1 MSEQQDDNI
10 VEVRNVSMRFNLS
23 KEKVDNLKE
32 YVVKFLK
39 HQLLFDEFYALR
51 NVSFSVKRGEPF
63 AIVGENGCGKST
75 LLKVISGIFY
85 PTEGSVHVHGSV
97 APLIELG
104 AGFDM
109 DLTARE
115 NIFLNGAVLGYDTAF
130 MEDKF
135 QEIMDFAELW
145 DFVDV
150 PVKNF
155 SSGMVARLGFS
166 IATVVVPDLLIVA
179 EILSVGDFMFP
190 QKCER
195 KMQEMIE
202 QGATLIF
209 VSHSSEQVKHLCK
222 KAVWLKHGVVQ
233 MIGDATEVSDAYI
246 HDMETGG
253 HGLVTQSDVEGKKE
267 QAELEPASE
276 SADHAPRKTFSF
288 LTLLRAFAILFI
300 VWDHLGPF
308 RNPDWRIGQMVEKI
322 LNPPLGII
330 QSFGALGVILFFFSS
345 GFLLAHGGGR
355 GSRRI
360 YAAKRILKI
369 YPPLIVS
376 FISFYIV
383 QRLVSVVTGS
393 PNYWSDFTPKQW
405 FLGGTLLNYLY
416 GLPDVINGTTWYLF
430 PTLMFYFLGFLLY
443 SWIAKRPRA
452 CVAVMEAVLA
462 AFYTASAMLPLP
474 TALNE
479 TAKMSWYLVFPI
491 FGMLLYYLWNG
502 QMGFPSFLCFGA
514 INYLLM
520 IKGISMFNSAYYET
534 LPYAVSFAYAFMLF
548 SIALLLDDK
557 IKLFRGVG
565 HLAKISYSV
574 YVTHM
579 TYGSLL
585 LTLLAP
591 RLGFTVSFILTIL
604 LAIFIAAAHYRA
616 VEKPIARFM
625 KRYLHNRDTEEETCP
640 IYKF

>member
-1 MSEQQDDNI
+1 MSEQQEDHI

-63 AIVGENGCGKST
+63 AIIGENGCGKST

-130 MEDKF
+130 MEEKF
-135 QEIMDFAELW
+135 DEIMDFAELW
-145 DFVDV
+145 DFIDV

-166 IATVVVPDLLIVA
+166 IATVVVPDILIVD
-179 EILSVGDFMFP
+179 EILSVGDFMFQ

-209 VSHSSEQVKHLCK
+209 VSHSSDQVKKLCK
-222 KAVWLKHGVVQ
+222 KAIWLKHGVVQ

-253 HGLVTQSDVEGKKE
+253 HGLVSQSEAE
-267 QAELEPASE
+267 QSAEKQDQPQKDAEPE
-276 SADHAPRKTFSF
+276 KNPPRKTFEF
-288 LTLLRAFAILFI
+288 LTVLRALAIALI

-308 RNPDWRIGQMVEKI
+308 RNPEWLPGQLIEKVI
-322 LNPPLGII
+322 NRPLGII
-330 QSFGALGVILFFFSS
+330 QSFGALGVILFFLSS
-345 GFLLAHGGGR
+345 GFLLAHGTER
-355 GSRRI
+355 GNRRTF
-360 YAAKRILKI
+360 AVKRILKI

-376 FISFYIV
+376 FASFYLV
-383 QRLVSVVTGS
+383 QNLVTLITGS
-393 PNYWSDFTPKQW
+393 ANYWSDFTAKQW
-405 FLGGTLLNYLY
+405 VLGGTLLNYFY
-416 GLPDVINGTTWYLF
+416 GIPDVINGTTWFLF
-430 PTLMFYFLGFLLY
+430 PTLIFYFLGFLLY
-443 SWIAKRPRA
+443 PWIAKRPRA
-452 CVAVMEAVLA
+452 CVIAMETFLLA
-462 AFYTASAMLPLP
+462 CYAASALLQLP
-474 TALNE
+474 TALAE
-479 TAKMSWYLVFPI
+479 ITKMSWYLVFPI
-491 FGMLLYYLWNG
+491 FGMLLYYLWNN
-502 QMGFPSFLCFGA
+502 QMGFPSFLILGG
-514 INYLLM
+514 INYGFM
-520 IKGISMFNSAYYET
+520 IKGIRMFNPAYYET

-548 SIALLLDDK
+548 SIALLLNDK
-557 IKLFRGVG
+557 IKHYRAVG
-565 HLAKISYSV
+565 YLSKISYSV

-579 TYGSLL
+579 TYGSFM
-585 LTLLAP
+585 LTLLTP
-591 RLGFTVSFILTIL
+591 RIGFTGAFVLTIL
-604 LAIFIAAAHYRA
+604 FAVLIAAAHYRT
-616 VEKPIARFM
+616 VEKPIARM
-625 KRYLHNRDTEEETCP
+625 LRRY
-640 IYKF
+640 FA

>member
-1 MSEQQDDNI
+1 MDEQQEDYI
-10 VEVRNVSMRFNLS
+10 VEVKDVSMRFNLS

-39 HQLLFDEFYALR
+39 RQLLFDEFYALR

-63 AIVGENGCGKST
+63 AIIGENGCGKST

-85 PTEGSVHVHGSV
+85 PTQGSVTVRGSV

-130 MEDKF
+130 MEQKF

-166 IATVVVPDLLIVA
+166 IATVVVPDILIVD
-179 EILSVGDFMFP
+179 EILSVGDFMFQ

-195 KMQEMIE
+195 KMQEMID

-209 VSHSSEQVKHLCK
+209 VSHSSQQVKRLCK

-233 MIGDATEVSDAYI
+233 MVGDAAEVSDAYV

-253 HGLVTQSDVEGKKE
+253 HGLVQQCE
-267 QAELEPASE
+267 AEAVPDEEKDTPAP
-276 SADHAPRKTFSF
+276 DTKAPRRTFSF
-288 LTLLRAFAILFI
+288 LTLVRAAAITMI

-308 RNPDWRIGQMVEKI
+308 RNPQWLPGQLVENI
-322 LNPPLGII
+322 INRPLGII
-330 QSFGALGVILFFFSS
+330 QSFGALGVILFFLSS

-355 GSRRI
+355 GSRFT
-360 YAAKRILKI
+360 YAAKRALKI
-369 YPPLIVS
+369 YPPLLLS
-376 FISFYIV
+376 FASFYIV
-383 QRLVSVVTGS
+383 QKLLSLITEA
-393 PNYWSDFTPKQW
+393 PNYWSQFSTRQW
-405 FLGGTLLNYLY
+405 LLGATLLNYLY
-416 GLPDVINGTTWYLF
+416 GEPDVINGTTWYLF
-430 PTLMFYFLGFLLY
+430 PTLLFYFLGFLFY
-443 SWIAKRPRA
+443 SWLREKPRTVVFA
-452 CVAVMEAVLA
+452 FEAVLA
-462 AFYTASAMLPLP
+462 ACYGAFTMLNLP
-474 TALNE
+474 TALGE
-479 TAKMSWYLVFPI
+479 IARISWYLVFPV

-502 QMGFPSFLCFGA
+502 QMGFPSFLLLGGV
-514 INYLLM
+514 NYLLM
-520 IKGISMFNSAYYET
+520 IRGISMFNPDYYES

-548 SIALLLDDK
+548 SIALLLNDR
-557 IKLFRGVG
+557 IKSFGTVG
-565 HLAKISYSV
+565 YLAKISYSV

-591 RLGFTVSFILTIL
+591 RLGFTVSFLLTVL
-604 LAIFIAAAHYRA
+604 LVLLLAAAHYQTA
-616 VEKPIARFM
+616 EKPVSRFL
-625 KRYLHNRDTEEETCP
+625 RRNFES
-640 IYKF
+640 